1 MMSDTPSGSGLHLGV
16 LVIGIIR
23 SHADDSRRH
32 EDDDTGAGSAMR
44 FALDSR

>member
-1 MMSDTPSGSGLHLGV
+1 MSDTPSGSGLHLGASG
-16 LVIGIIR
+16 IDIIR
-23 SHADDSRRH
+23 CRADDSGRH